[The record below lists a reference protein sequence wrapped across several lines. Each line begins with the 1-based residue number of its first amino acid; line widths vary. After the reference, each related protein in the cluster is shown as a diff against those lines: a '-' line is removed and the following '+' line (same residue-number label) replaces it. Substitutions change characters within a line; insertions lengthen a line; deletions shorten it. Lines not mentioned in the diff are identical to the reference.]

1 MQTTCEYQEPVHYT
15 LLEEKKKYKEIV
27 KLKVSYVNRLSTI
40 AATGGKIKAYLQNTT

>member
-1 MQTTCEYQEPVHYT
+1 MNTRNLFTTLY
-15 LLEEKKKYKEIV
+15 LKKKKKKYKEIV